1 MDLLMSCGRR
11 DEHARVCCLPV
22 CGRPQLSTACS
33 VVTSRRLAVIMAH
46 SRLGTAE
53 RQMWRLH
60 NPCGLMCGDG
70 CLLCSGSRTLHTTAV
85 RQVPHSWWKLL
96 RERMIRSRRSEDH
109 SHIRIFI
116 FVTRDTYPLYF
127 FLSIQQ

>member
-33 VVTSRRLAVIMAH
+33 VVTSRRLAIIMAH

-60 NPCGLMCGDG
+60 NPCGLMRSCAVATASAVLRQQDAAHD
-70 CLLCSGSRTLHTTAV
+70 CRQTSAAFVVETTA
-85 RQVPHSWWKLL
+85 
-96 RERMIRSRRSEDH
+96 
-109 SHIRIFI
+109 
-116 FVTRDTYPLYF
+116 
-127 FLSIQQ
+127 

>member
-1 MDLLMSCGRR
+1 MGASRASPACACPAWSVVMDLLMSCGRR
-11 DEHARVCCLPV
+11 DEHARMLRPVCC
-22 CGRPQLSTACS
+22 RPQLSTACS

-70 CLLCSGSRTLHTTAV
+70 CLLCSGSRTLDTTAFV
-85 RQVPHSWWKLL
+85 CGRWKKRAPHFPYSIILY
-96 RERMIRSRRSEDH
+96 H
-109 SHIRIFI
+109 SLHL
-116 FVTRDTYPLYF
+116 P
-127 FLSIQQ
+127 SKK

>member
-11 DEHARVCCLPV
+11 DEHARMLRPVCC
-22 CGRPQLSTACS
+22 RPQLSTACS

-46 SRLGTAE
+46 SPLGTAE

-70 CLLCSGSRTLHTTAV
+70 CLLRLAHVPVQAARDVLRRRAAGIERRKQQRYRIALRRAQPALARRLGATEHAV
-85 RQVPHSWWKLL
+85 AH
-96 RERMIRSRRSEDH
+96 
-109 SHIRIFI
+109 
-116 FVTRDTYPLYF
+116 LYS
-127 FLSIQQ
+127 LP